1 MGERDLDME
10 AKEKRENIHSRMKGQ
25 RVLTSHSHM
34 NCSFNFTLSPSSSF
48 H

>member
-1 MGERDLDME
+1 MGRDLDME

-25 RVLTSHSHM
+25 RVLTAHM
-34 NCSFNFTLSPSSSF
+34 NCTFNFTLSSSSF